1 MATKQRPE
9 HRGAA
14 DKFYSS
20 LEAAKYDTSARMAQ
34 TQRHLADRAL
44 QLLELPEDTPALLLD
59 CGCGT
64 GYSGRPLER
73 AGHTWIGTDVSE
85 HMLRAGRAARPQSSN
100 VIASDLGQGLGF
112 RKGVFDGAISISAV
126 QWLCHATRPDHVPEK
141 RVRKFFVGLH
151 AVLASGARAVLQF
164 YPEQP
169 EHVDMLRA
177 AALQAGFAGG
187 LIVDY
192 PWSER
197 SKKLFLVLLKAKHS
211 STTSGTTAVAP
222 KGKQKAGIGKGRGK
236 GSSGK
241 VNDKGGDNCG
251 GKGGG
256 SYGGNGGGSGGGKS
270 DGKGDGQGRRK
281 PVKRKSGALVEDFGK
296 PAKRIKNRGR
306 TSAT

>member
-1 MATKQRPE
+1 MSTATRPE

-20 LEAAKYDTSARMAQ
+20 AEAAKYDASARMAQ

-44 QLLELPEDTPALLLD
+44 QLLDLPAAVPALLLD

-73 AGHTWIGTDVSE
+73 AGHTWIGMDVSE
-85 HMLRAGRAARPQSSN
+85 HMLRAARTARPQSSH
-100 VIASDLGQGLGF
+100 VVAADLGQGLGF

-126 QWLCHATRPDHVPEK
+126 QWLCHATQPGHDPDK

-151 AVLASGARAVLQF
+151 AVLAGGARAVLQF

-169 EHVDMLRA
+169 EHVEMLRA
-177 AALQAGFAGG
+177 AAVKAGFAGG
-187 LIVDY
+187 LVVDY

-211 STTSGTTAVAP
+211 AP
-222 KGKQKAGIGKGRGK
+222 PAP
-236 GSSGK
+236 
-241 VNDKGGDNCG
+241 
-251 GKGGG
+251 
-256 SYGGNGGGSGGGKS
+256 
-270 DGKGDGQGRRK
+270 DG
-281 PVKRKSGALVEDFGK
+281 
-296 PAKRIKNRGR
+296 
-306 TSAT
+306 